1 MLNQIQGFTIT
12 NTGSSPN
19 REGGRYP
26 AAVRVKLWGRT
37 LAEVFP
43 PCHQPLVYVRK
54 HPKSKYTQSLIGQL
68 KAQGVADETIA
79 SLLQNN

>member
-1 MLNQIQGFTIT
+1 MNNHLEGYSIT

-37 LAEVFP
+37 LATVYP
-43 PCHQPLVYVRK
+43 PAHQPLAYVRK
-54 HPKSKYTQSLIGQL
+54 HPRSKYTQSLIGQL
-68 KAQGVADETIA
+68 KEQGVCDETIA
-79 SLLQNN
+79 ALLQSN